1 MLQVLLVPTPNFWWF
16 FNLVPATLWCFFHPR
31 FFTQALL
38 AAGSLSPRSAWQWDG
53 SPKTWGARGGG
64 LVQVI
69 GYNIAA
75 QWSEKQFLKKVMRDL
90 RGRLWFP
97 KWLLD
102 CGAPN
107 TRKRWSLTRKRRT
120 NGVLW
125 IKFTFF
131 FHCPPQKKIT
141 QTYAERVELRSW
153 GIQAFRQGMI
163 FKGKKRLAQ
172 QAAAEEESGKK
183 KRKLYFKNV
192 RDRDL
197 IQKGTLMT
205 SFWKKMNH

>member
-131 FHCPPQKKIT
+131 FHCPPSKENNPDICWESWT
-141 QTYAERVELRSW
+141 AILRYSGVSAGNDLQREKTLGSTSCCRR
-153 GIQAFRQGMI
+153 GIW
-163 FKGKKRLAQ
+163 
-172 QAAAEEESGKK
+172 EEETKTVFQECQRPWLDP
-183 KRKLYFKNV
+183 KRNIDDIL
-192 RDRDL
+192 L
-197 IQKGTLMT
+197 E
-205 SFWKKMNH
+205 KMNH